1 MEELLGYCGFKCDI
15 CPAYEKN
22 QNQETDRQFI
32 SDKWFQY
39 FGFRVAPEILSCAGC
54 KNEGRH
60 LDAECP
66 VRPCAIEKEVE
77 NCAYC
82 ESYGCGASDG
92 CEALRTRM
100 DFVESN
106 GIDIEKIPSDDYIKF
121 IEPYLGKKR
130 LAAIREK
137 K

>member
-1 MEELLGYCGFKCDI
+1 MEESLGYCGFKCDI

-22 QNQETDRQFI
+22 QNPDTDRQFI

-39 FGFRVAPEILSCAGC
+39 FDFRIPAEILSCAGC

-60 LDAECP
+60 LDTECP
-66 VRPCAIEKEVE
+66 VRPCAIEKEL
-77 NCAYC
+77 NSCAFCKSFGC
-82 ESYGCGASDG
+82 ESLKS
-92 CEALRTRM
+92 RI
-100 DFVESN
+100 DFAEN
-106 GIDIEKIPSDDYIKF
+106 NIHKFKKLPEDDFKNF
-121 IEPYLGKKR
+121 VEPYLGKKR

>member
-22 QNQETDRQFI
+22 QDQNTDRQLI

-60 LDAECP
+60 LDTDCP
-66 VRPCAIEKEVE
+66 VRPCAIDRKLE

-82 ESYGCGASDG
+82 ESYGC
-92 CEALRTRM
+92 EALKTRIN
-100 DFVESN
+100 FVESN
-106 GIDIEKIPSDDYIKF
+106 GINIENIPEDDYKNF
-121 IEPYLGKKR
+121 IEPYLGSKR
-130 LAAIREK
+130 LEAIREK